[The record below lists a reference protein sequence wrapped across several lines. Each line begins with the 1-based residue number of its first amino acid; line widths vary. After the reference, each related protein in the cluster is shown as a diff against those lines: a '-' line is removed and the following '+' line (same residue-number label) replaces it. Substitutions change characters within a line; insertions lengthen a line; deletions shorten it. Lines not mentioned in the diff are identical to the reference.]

1 MRWLIKRTARFAATL
16 FTVLTVTFF
25 MIQAM
30 PGGPASYLRSQLRQQ
45 GMSQAEIE
53 QRVRAYLTFDPDQ
66 PVVKQY
72 VEYVWAL
79 AHGDLGQSIWYGEP
93 VTSLLAE
100 AVPWTVFV
108 MGSGVV
114 LTFAVGILLGALMA
128 YLEGSRFDS
137 VMTVLAIVSNS
148 VPYYIAG
155 LLLIFA
161 FATGNLTNWFPSGTR
176 YSPMTTPGLN
186 APFLL
191 SVVHHAA
198 LPILSVVLT
207 GLGGQALA
215 MRGNSIQI
223 LGTDYLR
230 SGRIRGLSTSRLSSW
245 YVARNA
251 VLPMYTGLMIAI
263 GFMFGGSIILEE
275 IFSYPGVGWYMVKAV
290 QSRDYFLLMGGF
302 LMITVAV
309 LLGIY
314 IADLTY
320 SRIDPRIGR
329 DSGGGSKNGPKT
341 GRRLRARVRGLLAR
355 FGPDTSATA
364 DLTQSKKGRVGEVPD
379 RLQSSLDGRM
389 TRSERAYESYQRM
402 VAAPMRVM
410 WNDWRG
416 RTGLLIITGYLLM
429 GTLGVL
435 VIEPPELNE
444 GPQLI
449 GMFQQLSYPLGTDGF
464 GQDLFAVI
472 VHSTP
477 AMLLMVA
484 AGAVFATSVATLV
497 GSLSGY
503 HGNSPMDRVLMF
515 FTDTMMAIPGLPLI
529 IVVAVLFE
537 PKSPIVV
544 GILLS
549 INAWAGLARAIR
561 SEVLSIREESYVEAS
576 SVMGLHTHTI
586 IWSDV
591 LPNVMPYITINF
603 VNAGRAII
611 YNSVGLYFLGLLPF
625 SQPNWGAVLNFA
637 YNEGGLHT
645 WDVAHWLI
653 APMAAIIILTLG
665 LTLFA
670 QAADRVFNPR
680 TRARYVDNSGPE
692 GSVPE

>member
-1 MRWLIKRTARFAATL
+1 MHWLIKRTSRFLATL

-45 GMSQAEIE
+45 GVSQAEIE
-53 QRVRAYLTFDPDQ
+53 QRVRAYLTFQPDQ
-66 PVVKQY
+66 PVTHQY
-72 VEYVWAL
+72 VDYVWSL
-79 AHGDLGQSIWYGEP
+79 LHGNLGQSIWYGEP
-93 VTSLLAE
+93 VTRLLSE
-100 AVPWTVFV
+100 AVPWTVFI
-108 MGSGVV
+108 MGTGIF
-114 LTFAVGILLGALMA
+114 LTFTVGILVGALMA
-128 YLEGSRFDS
+128 YREGTLFDS
-137 VMTVLAIVSNS
+137 AATVVAIVSNS
-148 VPYYIAG
+148 VPYYIAA
-155 LLLIFA
+155 LLLIFM

-176 YSPMTTPGLN
+176 FSPLTRPGFNL
-186 APFLL
+186 PFLV
-191 SVVHHAA
+191 SVLHHAT
-198 LPILSVVLT
+198 LPIFSVVLT
-207 GLGGQALA
+207 GVGGQALA
-215 MRGNSIQI
+215 MRGNSIQV

-230 SGRIRGLSTSRLSSW
+230 IGRIRGLSTWRLASR

-263 GFMFGGSIILEE
+263 GFMFGGSIILEQ

-302 LMITVAV
+302 LMITLAV
-309 LLGIY
+309 LVGIY

-320 SRIDPRIGR
+320 SKIDPRIGANTATGSRRKSRTPR
-329 DSGGGSKNGPKT
+329 DLLT
-341 GRRLRARVRGLLAR
+341 RLRVVLGR
-355 FGPDTSATA
+355 FGSDSAASVETA
-364 DLTQSKKGRVGEVPD
+364 AHGRVGEVPE
-379 RLQSSLDGRM
+379 RLQSSPGEPM
-389 TRSERAYESYQRM
+389 TRWDRFRERYQRLV
-402 VAAPMRVM
+402 VAPLRVM
-410 WNDWRG
+410 WSDWRG
-416 RTGLLIITGYLLM
+416 RVGLVVIVGYLLM
-429 GTLGVL
+429 GTVGVL
-435 VIEPPELNE
+435 VIHRPELNQ
-444 GPQLI
+444 GPQLV
-449 GMFQQLSYPLGTDGF
+449 GMFQSLSHPLGTDGF

-477 AMLLMVA
+477 AMLKMVA

-503 HGNSPMDRVLMF
+503 HGHSRLDRVMMF

-529 IVVAVLFE
+529 IVVAALFQ
-537 PKSPIVV
+537 PKSPVIV

-561 SEVLSIREESYVEAS
+561 SEILSLREESYIEAS
-576 SVMGLHTHTI
+576 SVMGISTRTI
-586 IWSDV
+586 IGKDL

-625 SQPNWGAVLNFA
+625 SQPNWGVMLNFA
-637 YNEGGLHT
+637 YNKGGLHS
-645 WDVAHWLI
+645 WAVAHWLI
-653 APMAAIIILTLG
+653 VPMAAIIILTLG

-680 TRARYVDNSGPE
+680 TRARYVDSGTESAPDQPPE
-692 GSVPE
+692 